1 MTMKSGFAI
10 FVALLLGL
18 CILSFPSH
26 DIYAQN
32 KSAAAPAFT
41 LKLLDGG
48 SLQSSELKGKIKVLK
63 FVASY

>member
-1 MTMKSGFAI
+1 MTIKLGFAVL
-10 FVALLLGL
+10 FALLLGL
-18 CILSFPSH
+18 CILSFPNH

-32 KSAAAPAFT
+32 KSVAAPAFT

-48 SLQSSELKGKIKVLK
+48 TLKSSELKGKIQVLK

>member
-1 MTMKSGFAI
+1 MTIKSGFAI

-18 CILSFPSH
+18 CIFQFPSH
-26 DIYAQN
+26 GI
-32 KSAAAPAFT
+32 SAESKNVAAPAFT

-48 SLQSSELKGKIKVLK
+48 NLKSSELKGKIQVLK

>member
-1 MTMKSGFAI
+1 MTIKLEFAVL
-10 FVALLLGL
+10 FALFLGL
-18 CILSFPSH
+18 CILPFPNH

-32 KSAAAPAFT
+32 KNVAAPAFT

-48 SLQSSELKGKIKVLK
+48 TLKSSELKGKIQVLK